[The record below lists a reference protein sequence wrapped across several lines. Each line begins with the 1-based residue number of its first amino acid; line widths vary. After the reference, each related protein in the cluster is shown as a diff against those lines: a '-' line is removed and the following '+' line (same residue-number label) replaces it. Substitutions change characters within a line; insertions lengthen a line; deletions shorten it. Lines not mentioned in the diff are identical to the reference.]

1 MVAVATYDYELTLIS
16 ETIEEDEIGNQ
27 QPVETRTTILCSVK
41 SASRSDF
48 YSGAA
53 AGLRPEYV
61 FTIHAYEYGGERI
74 VEFEGVRYRVI
85 RTYQTGTEE
94 IELTAERA
102 VGNG

>member
-1 MVAVATYDYELTLIS
+1 MATYDHELTLVG
-16 ETIEEDEIGNQ
+16 EAIEEDEIGNQ
-27 QPVETRTTILCSVK
+27 RPVETRMTILCSVN
-41 SASRSDF
+41 SAGRSDF

-94 IELTAERA
+94 IELTVER
-102 VGNG
+102 VIGNG

>member
-1 MVAVATYDYELTLIS
+1 VTYDHELTLIG

-27 QPVETRTTILCSVK
+27 RPVETRTTILCSVK
-41 SASRSDF
+41 SAGRNDF

-74 VEFEGVRYRVI
+74 VEFEGKRYSVI
-85 RTYQTGTEE
+85 RTYQTGIEE
-94 IELTAERA
+94 IELTAGRVA
-102 VGNG
+102 GSG

>member
-1 MVAVATYDYELTLIS
+1 MVPVATYEHELVLIG

-27 QPVETRTTILCSVK
+27 RPVETRTTILCSVK
-41 SASRSDF
+41 SAGRNDF

-61 FTIHAYEYGGERI
+61 FTVHAYEYGGERI

-85 RTYQTGTEE
+85 RTYQTGIEE
-94 IELTAERA
+94 IELTVER
-102 VGNG
+102 VIGNG

>member
-1 MVAVATYDYELTLIS
+1 VVPVTYDHELTLIG

-27 QPVETRTTILCSVK
+27 RPVETRTTILCSVK
-41 SASRSDF
+41 SVGRNDF

-61 FTIHAYEYGGERI
+61 FTVHAYEYGGERI
-74 VEFEGVRYRVI
+74 VEFEGKRYRAI

-94 IELTAERA
+94 IELTVER
-102 VGNG
+102 VIGNG

>member
-1 MVAVATYDYELTLIS
+1 MATYDHELVLIG

-27 QPVETRTTILCSVK
+27 RPVETRTTILCAVN
-41 SASRSDF
+41 SAGRSDF

-74 VEFEGVRYRVI
+74 VEYESVRYRVI

-94 IELTAERA
+94 IELTAER
-102 VGNG
+102 VIGNG

>member
-1 MVAVATYDYELTLIS
+1 VTYDHELTLIG

-27 QPVETRTTILCSVK
+27 RPVETRTMILCSVK
-41 SASRSDF
+41 SAGRNDF

-61 FTIHAYEYGGERI
+61 FTVHAYEYNGERV
-74 VEFEGVRYRVI
+74 VEYEGVRYRVI

-94 IELTAERA
+94 IELTAER
-102 VGNG
+102 VIGNG